1 VTLQVDILI
10 EQLFNGLILGS
21 QYALV
26 ATGLAL
32 IFGVVG
38 IINFAHGEFFMMGAY
53 VFSLFYWRETFL
65 DYMIAVVLAIL
76 ALSAFGS
83 LYQRIIINRLLD
95 RSWHSQIIATIA
107 TSTILI
113 NLAILIFGTTP
124 RVTPTVL
131 SKEIVSLPFIKISY
145 QRLGVFVVTALVFVF
160 LQLFIQRTKIGKA
173 MRAVSQNREA
183 CEIYGIN
190 VRRVATLA
198 FGMASGLAAL
208 AGALMSP
215 LFNILP
221 TMGILLTL
229 KAFAAVIMGGFG
241 NVKGAVLAAYVIG
254 ITEALAVGYGNYLH
268 IDSSYKDVFA
278 YGIMIVV
285 LLFRPQGL
293 FGRRVGI

>member
-1 VTLQVDILI
+1 MGIFI
-10 EQLFNGLILGS
+10 EQLLNGLILGS

-32 IFGVVG
+32 IFGVIG
-38 IINFAHGEFFMMGAY
+38 IINFAHGEFFMAGAFA
-53 VFSLFYWRETFL
+53 FSLFYQRETVL
-65 DYMIAVVLAIL
+65 GYSIAVALAIL
-76 ALSAFGS
+76 ALSAFGG
-83 LYQRIIINRLLD
+83 LYQRVIINRLLD
-95 RSWHSQIIATIA
+95 HSWHSQIVATIA

-124 RVTPTVL
+124 RVTPTVF
-131 SKEIVSLPFIKISY
+131 SKQIISLPFVNISY
-145 QRLGVFVVTALVFVF
+145 QRLAVFVVTALVFLL

-183 CEIYGIN
+183 CVIYGID
-190 VRRVATLA
+190 VRRVATIT
-198 FGMASGLAAL
+198 FGIGSGLAGL
-208 AGALMSP
+208 AAALMSP

-221 TMGILLTL
+221 TMGILLTM

-241 NVKGAVLAAYVIG
+241 NVKGAILAAYIIG
-254 ITEALAVGYGNYLH
+254 ITEALAVSYSHYLS
-268 IDSSYKDVFA
+268 IDSAYKDGFA
-278 YGIMIVV
+278 YGILIMV